1 MGDTLKLGF
10 VLTVICVIA
19 AGSLAKVY
27 DVTSVIIKRMR
38 RNWMR
43 RRGRR
48 SSLRPPFL
56 RKDR

>member
-27 DVTSVIIKRMR
+27 DVTSVIIKK
-38 RNWMR
+38 NEKTIYKHFAEN
-43 RRGRR
+43 
-48 SSLRPPFL
+48 L
-56 RKDR
+56 